1 MEDKQIQNDPA
12 VKIQS
17 KLIGELNF
25 ELIKAERGELKLELK
40 KIVENVMEI
49 VYYKALDQGDRG
61 VVHLDIARVYKRGY
75 MAAEKCGFA
84 NQEKQ
89 VPPVPREKQENQAVM
104 NFLLSGFQI
113 HIGKYVKI
121 QQKNFT
127 ETLDVS

>member
-12 VKIQS
+12 VKIQP

-61 VVHLDIARVYKRGY
+61 VVHLDIARVYKRGF

-84 NQEKQ
+84 N
-89 VPPVPREKQENQAVM
+89 QENQAVM